1 VQLYPT
7 TRLYP
12 FPCLPFPL
20 SSAPAADGNKSV
32 KGTPYWMAP
41 EVITQTGH
49 GRQADLWS
57 VACTVLEMATGRP
70 PWSSQYP
77 SQVAA
82 MFHIAQSKGPPEI
95 PLHLSGDCK
104 DFLYLCFNRD
114 WKARPLA
121 STLLRH
127 PFLADV
133 PVRSH
138 SGGPSPNAAGLAQV
152 GGWVGG
158 CVYGGSLY
166 SGWVGG
172 CGYGRSLYSGWV
184 GGRCSSVYRIA
195 AWLARLAGW
204 IC

>member
-1 VQLYPT
+1 
-7 TRLYP
+7 
-12 FPCLPFPL
+12 
-20 SSAPAADGNKSV
+20 
-32 KGTPYWMAP
+32 MAP

-152 GGWVGG
+152 GGCG
-158 CVYGGSLY
+158 C
-166 SGWVGG
+166 GG
-172 CGYGRSLYSGWV
+172 CGCGGWAVQFDVRGCSLPDAFGCPGLPAS
-184 GGRCSSVYRIA
+184 
-195 AWLARLAGW
+195 
-204 IC
+204 